1 MRVPASQCPK
11 EHALCEIFI
20 RNYLHLEQNFILRI
34 NTTLF
39 CSALINTEFSG
50 IITRQGTNSA
60 LLKRCVAI
68 AHYNEIK
75 SLHQSSPYDLCSN
88 CQGVSNPPPHR
99 SRGLKAPRSLRN
111 GRETRASASACPLM
125 PLPWPTPARLRP
137 GQLAEGRGRPRTGPR
152 SPSLRLANTPA
163 L

>member
-1 MRVPASQCPK
+1 MHEADPGMRVPASQCPK

-60 LLKRCVAI
+60 LLKCCVAI
-68 AHYNEIK
+68 AHF
-75 SLHQSSPYDLCSN
+75 
-88 CQGVSNPPPHR
+88 R
-99 SRGLKAPRSLRN
+99 
-111 GRETRASASACPLM
+111 
-125 PLPWPTPARLRP
+125 RLRL
-137 GQLAEGRGRPRTGPR
+137 QWQWWL
-152 SPSLRLANTPA
+152 LREPPMKPCSIGLH
-163 L
+163 LHLW